1 MNTTVMKLKE
11 IKLNPSNP
19 RVIKDEKFQQLVK
32 SIKDFPQM
40 LSIRPIVVNEDMVV
54 LGGNMRLR
62 ACQEARL
69 KEVPVIIAN
78 ELTPEQQ
85 REFIIKDNIGF
96 GQWDWDMLANEW
108 DATELE
114 EWGLETNFMNE
125 DLPLEEVQESDT
137 LEAVVVI
144 GVNSIQDIDK
154 LTDFYGLETTT
165 LSTEMRNKLAKER
178 KVYVFKPE

>member
-1 MNTTVMKLKE
+1 MKLKE

-154 LTDFYGLETTT
+154 LTDFYSLEETT
-165 LSTEMRNKLAKER
+165 LSTEMRNKLAKQR